1 MTAKIDIDLDT
12 YKGNVSF
19 NLLQFIQELD
29 DEIKKELMSDGGFW
43 SFVSHEMV
51 EGIVH
56 EFSRENY
63 NSEYTKLRQMILN
76 SESMPSVI
84 REWAVSVF
92 ESMERAKEES
102 DYWRDAYYAL
112 YHYVNKY
119 NYQTDMPKLPKRIYG
134 KEYSKDLMDKIK
146 DQIEEWG
153 LLFPDPVV
161 EDDDVEDQWRVE

>member
-1 MTAKIDIDLDT
+1 MAKIDVDFDS
-12 YKGNVSF
+12 YKGNMSI
-19 NLLQFIQELD
+19 NILQFINEMD
-29 DEIKKELMSDGGFW
+29 DETKKELVSDGGFW
-43 SFVSHEMV
+43 SFVSYEMV

-102 DYWRDAYYAL
+102 DYWRNGYYAL
-112 YHYVNKY
+112 YHYITKY
-119 NYQTDMPKLPKRIYG
+119 TYPTDMPKLPDRIYG
-134 KEYSKDLMDKIK
+134 KQYSKDLMDKVK

-161 EDDDVEDQWRVE
+161 DDEEEEGEND